1 MELYSNKL
9 ILIPREPKHYLKMYS
24 PSAIFI
30 KNSIEVPFAALAG
43 DLLATQR
50 SVFNLVLPSQAIR
63 FHFSEIVI
71 QKK

>member
-9 ILIPREPKHYLKMYS
+9 ILIPKKPEHNLKERS

-30 KNSIEVPFAALAG
+30 KNSIEVPFAASAG

-50 SVFNLVLPSQAIR
+50 SVFNLAQPSEAIR